1 MSLTDKLFSS
11 QVIQISGSA
20 SLYYVVKSEL
30 RDSINVKMKKKI
42 LATLLNGMFAHK
54 SDPVMMRNGCL
65 TLCQFAIPNDVVRGT
80 EREQAYN
87 NLVGQRRV
95 NAPSP
100 LPPPHKVI
108 ESPFQIFDYE
118 RLVRILLFIV
128 SEHTAPENA
137 FVQRAGIYLLNSLA
151 CHVNTEQ
158 KLLVGNLG
166 AMEKMLGLIRDRVN
180 AGTCDD
186 VMETAWS
193 CMWNVT
199 DETPINCKRFLDG
212 GGMQLF
218 LNCKERFPES
228 QDLLRNMMGLLGNVA
243 EVPQLRS
250 QLMTREFVAVF
261 SLLLNSNSD
270 GIEVRR
276 LITNKITIT
285 LHKHNSLWRF
295 QVSYNAAG
303 VLAHMASDG
312 ADAWTITEPSR
323 GEVLSR
329 MVEAIE
335 KWTIDTSRNINYR
348 SFEPILRLIRVEHTP
363 QCQHWAVWAL
373 ANLTRVD
380 SK

>member
-1 MSLTDKLFSS
+1 M
-11 QVIQISGSA
+11 
-20 SLYYVVKSEL
+20 KSEV

-65 TLCQFAIPNDVVRGT
+65 TLCQFAIPGDVVSVRGT
-80 EREQAYN
+80 ETHN
-87 NLVGQRRV
+87 IDNLAGQCPSLLPMQLRVPSERR
-95 NAPSP
+95 S
-100 LPPPHKVI
+100 
-108 ESPFQIFDYE
+108 FQIFDYE

-166 AMEKMLGLIRDRVN
+166 AMEKMLGIIRDRVN
-180 AGTCDD
+180 AGTHDD
-186 VMETAWS
+186 VLETAWS

-243 EVPQLRS
+243 EVPHLRS

-276 LITNKITIT
+276 FKFAL
-285 LHKHNSLWRF
+285 RF
-295 QVSYNAAG
+295 STA
-303 VLAHMASDG
+303 
-312 ADAWTITEPSR
+312 
-323 GEVLSR
+323 
-329 MVEAIE
+329 
-335 KWTIDTSRNINYR
+335 
-348 SFEPILRLIRVEHTP
+348 RV
-363 QCQHWAVWAL
+363 
-373 ANLTRVD
+373 
-380 SK
+380 

>member
-1 MSLTDKLFSS
+1 M
-11 QVIQISGSA
+11 
-20 SLYYVVKSEL
+20 
-30 RDSINVKMKKKI
+30 
-42 LATLLNGMFAHK
+42 
-54 SDPVMMRNGCL
+54 
-65 TLCQFAIPNDVVRGT
+65 
-80 EREQAYN
+80 
-87 NLVGQRRV
+87 
-95 NAPSP
+95 
-100 LPPPHKVI
+100 
-108 ESPFQIFDYE
+108 
-118 RLVRILLFIV
+118 RILLFIV

-180 AGTCDD
+180 AGNCDD

-276 LITNKITIT
+276 FKIRLLLMTGVFRR
-285 LHKHNSLWRF
+285 LHS
-295 QVSYNAAG
+295 
-303 VLAHMASDG
+303 
-312 ADAWTITEPSR
+312 
-323 GEVLSR
+323 
-329 MVEAIE
+329 
-335 KWTIDTSRNINYR
+335 
-348 SFEPILRLIRVEHTP
+348 
-363 QCQHWAVWAL
+363 
-373 ANLTRVD
+373 
-380 SK
+380 

>member
-1 MSLTDKLFSS
+1 MVFSPS

-65 TLCQFAIPNDVVRGT
+65 TLCQFAIPGDVVSVRGT
-80 EREQAYN
+80 ETHN
-87 NLVGQRRV
+87 IDNLAGQCPSLLPMQLRVPSERR
-95 NAPSP
+95 S
-100 LPPPHKVI
+100 
-108 ESPFQIFDYE
+108 FQIFDYE

-166 AMEKMLGLIRDRVN
+166 AMEKMLGIIRDRVN
-180 AGTCDD
+180 AGTHDD
-186 VMETAWS
+186 VLETAWS

-243 EVPQLRS
+243 EVPHLRS

-276 LITNKITIT
+276 FKFAQ
-285 LHKHNSLWRF
+285 RF
-295 QVSYNAAG
+295 STA
-303 VLAHMASDG
+303 
-312 ADAWTITEPSR
+312 
-323 GEVLSR
+323 
-329 MVEAIE
+329 
-335 KWTIDTSRNINYR
+335 
-348 SFEPILRLIRVEHTP
+348 RV
-363 QCQHWAVWAL
+363 
-373 ANLTRVD
+373 
-380 SK
+380 